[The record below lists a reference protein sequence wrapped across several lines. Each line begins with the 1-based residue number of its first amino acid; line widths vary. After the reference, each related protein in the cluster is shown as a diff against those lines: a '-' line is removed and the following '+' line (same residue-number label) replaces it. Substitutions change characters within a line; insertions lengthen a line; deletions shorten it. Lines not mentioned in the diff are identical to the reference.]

1 MRANVDMQLIIHV
14 SEEFSSK
21 MMKNGMFDTKK
32 CTQEFGVFE
41 IGVREKIFCA
51 LADVSDGFRK
61 VVWDLGYPQN

>member
-1 MRANVDMQLIIHV
+1 
-14 SEEFSSK
+14 

-41 IGVREKIFCA
+41 LGVREKIFGA

-61 VVWDLGYPQN
+61 VVWDLRYPQN